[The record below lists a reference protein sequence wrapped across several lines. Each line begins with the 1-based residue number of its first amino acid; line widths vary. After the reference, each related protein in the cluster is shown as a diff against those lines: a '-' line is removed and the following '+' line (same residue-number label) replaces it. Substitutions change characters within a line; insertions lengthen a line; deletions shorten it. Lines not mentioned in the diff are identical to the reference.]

1 MLNSNTIPTKQI
13 SYSVAQEIF
22 PNPKYKYNLKINFM
36 NFNYEI
42 FLREEFI
49 SIYFEDESTIDI
61 DIQDFWD
68 FIKSRELNHYTL
80 DYFNPQEADGHSQ
93 ELG

>member
-1 MLNSNTIPTKQI
+1 
-13 SYSVAQEIF
+13 
-22 PNPKYKYNLKINFM
+22 M

-93 ELG
+93 ELGKYSYDEYFSIPYQNIHADLVKYFKFNNINKYF